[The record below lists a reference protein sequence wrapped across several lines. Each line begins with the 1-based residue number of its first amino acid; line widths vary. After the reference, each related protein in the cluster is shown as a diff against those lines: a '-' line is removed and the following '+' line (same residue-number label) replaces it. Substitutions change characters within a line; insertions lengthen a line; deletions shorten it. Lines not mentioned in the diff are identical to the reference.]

1 MINSIAVALI
11 DNTWWVWWGDES
23 GRVMR
28 RDVTRQMRAP
38 QHAPQHARDVTAA
51 GAETVVSTARPRT
64 SLAAKNILVFFIRI
78 IF

>member
-38 QHAPQHARDVTAA
+38 QHARDVTAA